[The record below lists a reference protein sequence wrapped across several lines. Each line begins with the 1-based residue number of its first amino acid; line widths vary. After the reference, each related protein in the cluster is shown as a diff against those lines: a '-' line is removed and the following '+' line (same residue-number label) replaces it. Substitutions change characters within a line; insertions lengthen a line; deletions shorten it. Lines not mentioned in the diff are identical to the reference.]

1 MYCYLL
7 NFSLPLS
14 YYTLLCALSLSLSLS
29 LSFLPLFFLPLSFT
43 CSPSSRLSF
52 GPSYGD
58 LYYEPPDGYKPLSH
72 FIDDGKG
79 NNNVIITRVHAL
91 FNVIQV
97 SLDYKVM

>member
-1 MYCYLL
+1 MYCYL
-7 NFSLPLS
+7 FTSSLPPIIL
-14 YYTLLCALSLSLSLS
+14 YFLVFFFSLSLS

-79 NNNVIITRVHAL
+79 NNNVIITHVHAL
-91 FNVIQV
+91 FNVIQA

>member
-1 MYCYLL
+1 MYCYLFT
-7 NFSLPLS
+7 FSLPPIIL
-14 YYTLLCALSLSLSLS
+14 YFVVFFSLS

-43 CSPSSRLSF
+43 CSPSSRLSL

-79 NNNVIITRVHAL
+79 NNNVIITHVHAL
-91 FNVIQV
+91 FNVIQA